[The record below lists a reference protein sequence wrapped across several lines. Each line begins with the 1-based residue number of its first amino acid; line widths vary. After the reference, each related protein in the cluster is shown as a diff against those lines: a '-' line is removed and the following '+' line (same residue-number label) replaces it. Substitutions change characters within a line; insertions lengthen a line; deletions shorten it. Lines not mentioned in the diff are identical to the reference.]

1 MALRRLCWHALS
13 LVLGV
18 LLCATAARAQDVQ
31 PVPPLT
37 ARVMDLSRT
46 LTTPQA
52 RELEARLAAFEAERG
67 AQIVVLLVATTQPE
81 DIAAYANRVFN
92 TWKPGRAGIGDG
104 VLIVAAMQERKLRIE
119 VARALEG
126 AIPDLAAKRI
136 IDEVLTPHFRQGDY
150 AGGLTAASERL
161 MGLIRGEGLPAPASA
176 PQRGAEDA
184 DWMNLAVLLFIV
196 LPVAGSIL
204 RRILGHKLGTLATG
218 GLIGFV
224 TFSFTASL
232 FIAALAAFI
241 AMLLTFIAGTPL
253 GSALLSAAQSRQ
265 HHHGGH
271 WGGGLGGGFGGGGGG
286 FSSGGGGDGAG
297 GGASGD
303 W

>member
-1 MALRRLCWHALS
+1 MALRRLCSRALS
-13 LVLGV
+13 LVLGA
-18 LLCATAARAQDVQ
+18 LLCATAVRAQDVQ

-46 LTTPQA
+46 LTTAQA

-136 IDEVLTPHFRQGDY
+136 LDEALTPHFRQGDY
-150 AGGLTAASERL
+150 AGGLAEADSQGLLQVQGDRFAAV
-161 MGLIRGEGLPAPASA
+161 GPA
-176 PQRGAEDA
+176 A
-184 DWMNLAVLLFIV
+184 D
-196 LPVAGSIL
+196 
-204 RRILGHKLGTLATG
+204 
-218 GLIGFV
+218 
-224 TFSFTASL
+224 
-232 FIAALAAFI
+232 
-241 AMLLTFIAGTPL
+241 
-253 GSALLSAAQSRQ
+253 
-265 HHHGGH
+265 
-271 WGGGLGGGFGGGGGG
+271 
-286 FSSGGGGDGAG
+286 
-297 GGASGD
+297 
-303 W
+303 